1 MNILI
6 RRIKLKN
13 YAVLNQRLVAK
24 QVIIIFFITTY
35 VEIKALCV

>member
-35 VEIKALCV
+35 VKIKALCV